1 MNLRERVERDLSFT
15 LEGRWGLPVT
25 LIGPDGVRQ
34 SNLLGQVLYDI
45 VRLNPETGEEV
56 VVETPVVTLRRSS
69 LVRIPQP
76 GEKWLVEIPV
86 TPSLTATTEQY
97 ALGKPP
103 EGGRSLGVIRLYLQK
118 IEQPAIEAFNADDVP
133 FDVTDW
139 AFNE

>member
-1 MNLRERVERDLSFT
+1 M
-15 LEGRWGLPVT
+15 PVT

-69 LVRIPQP
+69 LARIPQA

-86 TPSLTATTEQY
+86 TPSTTATTEQY
-97 ALGKPP
+97 TLGKPP